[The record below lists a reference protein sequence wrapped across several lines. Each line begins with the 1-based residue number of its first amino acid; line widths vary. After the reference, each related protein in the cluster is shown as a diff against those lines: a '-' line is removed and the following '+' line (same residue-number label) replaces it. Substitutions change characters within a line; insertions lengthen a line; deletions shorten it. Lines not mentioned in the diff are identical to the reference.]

1 MKSNTKLVITI
12 VAFIMVA
19 LTIVDCAKYSMK
31 KSEKENSNNIIL
43 YFYNHEICLN
53 NFRHF

>member
-19 LTIVDCAKYSMK
+19 LTIVDCAKNLMK
-31 KSEKENSNNIIL
+31 KSEEANSNIIL
-43 YFYNHEICLN
+43 YFYNHEIWLN
-53 NFRHF
+53 NFFHI